1 MSFFHPLLNLLLID
15 HDTRFRAV
23 SYMDLGSGFLS
34 LENFKTA
41 LSNIQRQPKL
51 ECIKGLKDLIT
62 FSLIFMYCLC
72 GTYSSKH
79 LLLTSLSFLE
89 SLSLFVIQFLLTLGH
104 LSGLGNVRTFED
116 VERPIDMLKTLLAR
130 TLFEWSRIWGLTHCS
145 SLSDFLI
152 SISLS
157 L

>member
-51 ECIKGLKDLIT
+51 ECIKGLKDLNT

-79 LLLTSLSFLE
+79 LLLISLSFLE
-89 SLSLFVIQFLLTLGH
+89 SLSLFVIQFLLT
-104 LSGLGNVRTFED
+104 
-116 VERPIDMLKTLLAR
+116 
-130 TLFEWSRIWGLTHCS
+130 
-145 SLSDFLI
+145 
-152 SISLS
+152 
-157 L
+157 

>member
-1 MSFFHPLLNLLLID
+1 MRNSNKLLLHIWILMPLSTTYWGFCKFIHPETQNFCTNKYVSIISFFHPLLNLLLID

-51 ECIKGLKDLIT
+51 ECIKGLKDLNT

-79 LLLTSLSFLE
+79 LLLLFHFWSLCHYLLYSFY
-89 SLSLFVIQFLLTLGH
+89 
-104 LSGLGNVRTFED
+104 
-116 VERPIDMLKTLLAR
+116 
-130 TLFEWSRIWGLTHCS
+130 
-145 SLSDFLI
+145 
-152 SISLS
+152 
-157 L
+157 